1 MLEGK
6 IRESISKANA
16 KALRNDG
23 YLIAN
28 IYGKGLENIHCAF
41 KTNDFIRT
49 LKAKDSIVFQVS
61 VGGKTIDVVV
71 QEYQKDP
78 VYGTILHV
86 DLMVAQKGVVAN
98 YKIPVKTKG
107 VAIGLKN
114 KGVLFI
120 GKKRISVKAAPENLP
135 KNYELDVTNLDVGH
149 SILVRDLPEVKGVKV
164 IDNAAL
170 AVVSVIKA
178 K

>member
-28 IYGKGLENIHCAF
+28 IYAKGVENIHCAF
-41 KTNDFIRT
+41 KINDFIRT
-49 LKAKDSIVFQVS
+49 IKSKTTLVFPVK
-61 VGGKTIDVVV
+61 VGDKTLDVVI

-78 VYGTILHV
+78 VYGTILHI
-86 DLMVAQKGVVAN
+86 DLMIAQKGVLAK

-107 VAIGLKN
+107 TPVGLKN
-114 KGVLFI
+114 KGVLLLA
-120 GKKRISVKAAPENLP
+120 KKRISVKAKAENLP
-135 KNYELDVTNLDVGH
+135 NAYELDVSALDVGH
-149 SILVRDLPEVKGVKV
+149 SILVRDLPQSEAVQ
-164 IDNAAL
+164 ITENPAN
-170 AVVSVIKA
+170 AVVSVVKA